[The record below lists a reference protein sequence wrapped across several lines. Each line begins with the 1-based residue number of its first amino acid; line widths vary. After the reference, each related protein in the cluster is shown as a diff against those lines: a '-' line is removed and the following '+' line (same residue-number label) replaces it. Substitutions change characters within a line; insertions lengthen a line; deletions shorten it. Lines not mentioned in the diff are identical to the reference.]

1 MRIAD
6 LETTRWNAATG
17 EAEVRARIMP
27 TTAQGPLTLW
37 YRYAGLSAPPRDSG
51 DAMAAAML
59 PAAMAVGEPCHVH
72 APLSPAATRG
82 FGAAQTVLSE
92 WYPDMRPVAVE
103 STIDAPPDDDEDAP
117 AADGGIAC
125 CFSGGVDSW
134 FSLLRNIDRV
144 THLVLIRGFD
154 VGLDNDPLWQ
164 ASRERVVRV
173 AEALGLRLVTCET
186 NLRAVADRR
195 HAEWGPP
202 FDGDF
207 WGERLHG
214 AALAS
219 VALQIPDDIGTLII
233 PATHSRDQLKP
244 WGSSP
249 RLDPCWSSRKVRIA
263 HDGHEADRMEKVRSI
278 ARSALALET
287 LRVCHNDVTEA
298 NCGRCEKCVR
308 TMAALHLC
316 GALRNA
322 LAFPRTD
329 ALRRLQRLEVPRH
342 LTHHYHS
349 LHEEAKAVG
358 DEQTARAV
366 AAILGLRFSPERT
379 AAEIVRGVRRR
390 WRHAR
395 GTVPGRRAN
404 TSRSSTPEGLR
415 DNASSL

>member
-1 MRIAD
+1 
-6 LETTRWNAATG
+6 
-17 EAEVRARIMP
+17 MP

-207 WGERLHG
+207 WGERLRGPGVGRAPDSRRYRHAHHPRDAQPRPAEAVG
-214 AALAS
+214 LLAA
-219 VALQIPDDIGTLII
+219 
-233 PATHSRDQLKP
+233 
-244 WGSSP
+244 
-249 RLDPCWSSRKVRIA
+249 
-263 HDGHEADRMEKVRSI
+263 
-278 ARSALALET
+278 ARSVLVQQKGPHRA
-287 LRVCHNDVTEA
+287 
-298 NCGRCEKCVR
+298 
-308 TMAALHLC
+308 
-316 GALRNA
+316 
-322 LAFPRTD
+322 
-329 ALRRLQRLEVPRH
+329 RRP
-342 LTHHYHS
+342 
-349 LHEEAKAVG
+349 
-358 DEQTARAV
+358 
-366 AAILGLRFSPERT
+366 
-379 AAEIVRGVRRR
+379 
-390 WRHAR
+390 
-395 GTVPGRRAN
+395 
-404 TSRSSTPEGLR
+404 
-415 DNASSL
+415 